1 YEKIRLSEVE
11 FLCGCQRSMTLINMV
26 CLHHHCTKEDSVVRK
41 AKQLVVLLVLSL
53 LVLGAG
59 TASAKV
65 QIDFWYSLG
74 GQLGETVQQLVANFN
89 ASQDEYEVV

>member
-1 YEKIRLSEVE
+1 
-11 FLCGCQRSMTLINMV
+11 M
-26 CLHHHCTKEDSVVRK
+26 RK
-41 AKQLVVLLVLSL
+41 ATQLVVLLVLSL

-74 GQLGETVQQLVANFN
+74 GQLGETVQQLVADFN
-89 ASQDEYEVV
+89 ASQDEYEVVASSGVPTTSP